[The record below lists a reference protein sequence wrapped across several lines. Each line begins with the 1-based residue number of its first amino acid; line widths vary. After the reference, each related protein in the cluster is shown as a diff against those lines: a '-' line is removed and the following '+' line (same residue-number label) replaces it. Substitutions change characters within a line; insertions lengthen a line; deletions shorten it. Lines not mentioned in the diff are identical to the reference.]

1 MVNVERERLKAG
13 WRRWNAAG
21 FGALALVTVLLTLF
35 AGETIGLS
43 NNGDFARVMGA
54 SSLSFGEALPSHTYV
69 DTYVIDLSR
78 GSAGANLSAI
88 LFGGEGLDAYP
99 SLHIALVRLSVAV
112 ELVVNK
118 LLGWEMSTYHL
129 AVLGVLHTLLYAAA
143 IWFLYRQVNLKR
155 VWADAL
161 LKAAGL
167 FVLCDVGY
175 TAYFNSFYSEGLE
188 HIMLVFSAG
197 ALLRAFTRE
206 EPTGWDALWC
216 ALAALGYGWA
226 KFFNIPVA
234 ILLAAVGGGAVF
246 LRSKKRLALAAGG
259 GAILALLA
267 VWAVVPG
274 WMDAQTNYN
283 ALFFGILR
291 DVDRPTAQEYLTDMG
306 LPAELADF
314 RDTNY
319 YMDYVW
325 PQLESRGLRQAAES
339 IGKGDLLKFYL
350 THPKRLAHQANLTA
364 QHCGM
369 VRPFYLANYGGDHP
383 AMSLTGRMSGWSA
396 LRDRLALDTLWGNL
410 AAVAACLLLAAAAWR
425 KKTKPTWLALGLVTL
440 LGALGYT
447 FLLPVMLNGE
457 GDFAKHMFAYI
468 ELLDLALLGT
478 LALCLQGGTETAA
491 PTWLRRGVGAAL
503 GLALALPMIV
513 SPLRGLVRDSRSHP
527 GLEPG
532 AYVSLGGHLWRVVEA
547 NRGEATLWSEEVL
560 AWLPYDRD
568 GGNDWRTSSLR
579 AWLNGDFLENCFTD
593 AERAELTGRM
603 VEQTHPL
610 VLPNR
615 FREQAERGEVYF
627 SCSHLARLAD
637 RDGDRAFQLDVT
649 DAVTLP
655 TTGTIA
661 QLAREGYDVSGDYW
675 LETSYCPSAGMSRRL
690 GEDGHVTLSPVDTV
704 RGVRPMVTVVWTET
718 AGGDGSLGHPFVL
731 R

>member
-1 MVNVERERLKAG
+1 MGKERLRAG

-21 FGALALVTVLLTLF
+21 FGALALVIVLLTLF

-69 DTYVIDLSR
+69 DTYVIDLSH

-118 LLGWEMSTYHL
+118 VMGWEMSTYHL
-129 AVLGVLHTLLYAAA
+129 ATLGVLHALLYAAA

-197 ALLRAFTRE
+197 ALVRAFTRKT
-206 EPTGWDALWC
+206 PTGWDALWC

-259 GAILALLA
+259 GAIFALLA

-291 DVDRPTAQEYLTDMG
+291 DVDRPTAQEYLADMG

-369 VRPFYLANYGGDHP
+369 VRPFYLANYGGEHP
-383 AMSLTGRMSGWSA
+383 AMSFTSRMSGWSA
-396 LRDRLALDTLWGNL
+396 LRDALALDTLWGNL
-410 AAVAACLLLAAAAWR
+410 AAVAACLALAAAAWR
-425 KKTKPTWLALGLVTL
+425 KRTKPVWLALGLLTL

-468 ELLDLALLGT
+468 ELLDLVMLGT
-478 LALCLQGGTETAA
+478 FALCLQGGTESAA

-503 GLALALPMIV
+503 AATLLLPVAVGPLAGYFSA
-513 SPLRGLVRDSRSHP
+513 RSSHDRV
-527 GLEPG
+527 EPG
-532 AYVSLGGHLWRVVEA
+532 AYVSLGGRPWRVVA
-547 NRGEATLWSEEVL
+547 VSQGEATLL
-560 AWLPYDRD
+560 AEDDLACAAFDQ
-568 GGNDWRTSSLR
+568 GGSNDWRTSSLR
-579 AWLNGDFLENCFTD
+579 AWLNGGFVEEFFSAGEQALLV
-593 AERAELTGRM
+593 ER
-603 VEQTHPL
+603 THPL

-615 FREQAERGEVYF
+615 FRTEAERGEVYF
-627 SCSHLARLAD
+627 SCSHLARLAA
-637 RDGDRAFQLDVT
+637 RDEDRAFQLDVT
-649 DAVTLP
+649 DTVTLP

-675 LETSYCPSAGMSRRL
+675 LETPYCPSTGMSRRL
-690 GEDGHVTLSPVDTV
+690 GEDGHVSLSPVDTV
-704 RGVRPMVTVVWTET
+704 RGVRPMVTVAWTET
-718 AGGDGSLGHPFVL
+718 ADGDGSLDHPFVL